1 MKRLMAAA
9 MMALCAAA
17 HGEAWKN
24 LGKTWY
30 TPRQSTAETD
40 FSWEVTDTSGKSHF
54 ITFVVGEDGVLNNAD
69 EVLGSIK
76 TSVKTLFNDVVKL
89 SNNIAQ
95 NANRLDRLDENFTT
109 MADKLDAAMAEIY
122 TRFDAIELE
131 LEDGKKATLKKTGD
145 KNSTTYAATGLGIK
159 DDGRSTLVRTDTATG
174 AQKISI
180 KNFAA
185 GGGCTENLSDLMTKE
200 IKAGERSRHTLLSR
214 YDRNGVAELHY
225 LPLGDL
231 LTAVAG
237 VKVYGTELKMDD
249 ENKVEIK
256 NLVKSLKANGESLE
270 PDGDGVV
277 DLGNLNTVTQN
288 VLTVTGTAGSASG
301 HRIRFASGDDSNIK
315 VTVSNEGDEI
325 VVKFDVYYK

>member
-17 HGEAWKN
+17 HGAEWKN
-24 LGKTWY
+24 LGQTWY
-30 TPRQSTAETD
+30 TPQQRKPASQFD
-40 FSWEVTDTSGKSHF
+40 WEVTDTSGDSHI
-54 ITFVVGEDGVLNNAD
+54 ITFTVDENGVINNAD
-69 EVLGSIK
+69 QVLGSIK
-76 TSVKTLFNDVVKL
+76 QSVKTLFSDVVKL
-89 SNNIAQ
+89 SGQIAQ
-95 NANRLDRLDENFTT
+95 NANRLDRLDENFAT
-109 MADKLDAAMAEIY
+109 MADNLDLVMAVIY
-122 TRFDAIELE
+122 NRFDAIELK

-200 IKAGERSRHTLLSR
+200 SKAGDRSRHTLLSR
-214 YDRNGVAELHY
+214 YDRDGVPELHY

-237 VKVYGTELKMDD
+237 VKVYCTELKMDE
-249 ENKVEIK
+249 ENKVDIK

>member
-9 MMALCAAA
+9 MMALYAAA
-17 HGEAWKN
+17 HGAEWKN
-24 LGKTWY
+24 LGGMWY
-30 TPRQSTAETD
+30 KPLQSIPAGNFE
-40 FSWEVTDTSGKSHF
+40 WQVTDTSGDFHI
-54 ITFVVGEDGVLNNAD
+54 ITFKVDENSVVNNAD

-76 TSVKTLFNDVVKL
+76 PSVKTLFSDVVKL
-89 SNNIAQ
+89 SGQIAQ
-95 NANRLDRLDENFTT
+95 NAHRLDRLDENFATI
-109 MADKLDAAMAEIY
+109 AAELDAAMAEIY
-122 TRFDAIELE
+122 TRFDIIELD
-131 LEDGKKATLKKTGD
+131 LEEGKTATLKKTGD
-145 KNSTTYAATGLGIK
+145 QNATTYAATGLGIQ
-159 DDGRSTLVRTDTATG
+159 DDGRSTLVRKDTATG

-185 GGGCTENLSDLMTKE
+185 GGGCDENLSDLMTKE
-200 IKAGERSRHTLLSR
+200 IKAGERNRHTLLSR
-214 YDRNGVAELHY
+214 YDRGGVPELHY

-249 ENKVEIK
+249 DNKVDIK
-256 NLVKSLKANGESLE
+256 ILVKSLKANGESLE

>member
-9 MMALCAAA
+9 MMALYAAA

-24 LGKTWY
+24 LGGIWY
-30 TPRQSTAETD
+30 TPEQRSPASQFD
-40 FSWEVTDTSGKSHF
+40 WQVTDTSGDFHI
-54 ITFVVGEDGVLNNAD
+54 ITFTVDENGVVNNAD
-69 EVLGSIK
+69 EVLVSIK
-76 TSVKTLFNDVVKL
+76 QSVKTLFSDVVKL
-89 SNNIAQ
+89 SDQIAQ
-95 NANRLDRLDENFTT
+95 NANRLDKLDENFVT
-109 MADKLDAAMAEIY
+109 MAANLDAAMAEIY
-122 TRFDAIELE
+122 TRFDAIELQ
-131 LEDGKKATLKKTGD
+131 LEDGKTATLKKTGD
-145 KNSTTYAATGLGIK
+145 KNSTTYAATGLVIK

-180 KNFAA
+180 KGFAA
-185 GGGCTENLSDLMTKE
+185 GGGCDENLSDLMTKE
-200 IKAGERSRHTLLSR
+200 SKAGERNRHTVLSR
-214 YDRNGVAELHY
+214 YDRGGVAELHY

-237 VKVYGTELKMDD
+237 VKVYGNELKMDYD
-249 ENKVEIK
+249 NKVEIK
-256 NLVKSLKANGESLE
+256 NLVKSIKANGESLE